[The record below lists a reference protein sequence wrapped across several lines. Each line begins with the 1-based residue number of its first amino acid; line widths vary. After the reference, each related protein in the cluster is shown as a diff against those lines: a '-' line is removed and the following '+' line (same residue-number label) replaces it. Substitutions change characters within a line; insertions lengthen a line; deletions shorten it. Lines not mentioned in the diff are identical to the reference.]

1 MARELILMANVDG
14 LGLEGAIVKVAD
26 GYARNYLIPGK
37 LAVPVNSA
45 ALKRLEKNRQER
57 AARQKA
63 ELDQAQA
70 LAATLEK
77 LSCTIAVKVGENEKM
92 FGSVTAQDIV
102 AALKAQGF
110 ELERQRIRLDQPIRE
125 LGVYN
130 IKVALHLNVEA
141 SFKVWVVGE

>member
-37 LAVPVNSA
+37 LAVPLNNA

-57 AARQKA
+57 EAYQKA
-63 ELDQAQA
+63 ELDKAQA
-70 LAATLEK
+70 LAATIEK
-77 LSCTIAVKVGENEKM
+77 LECTIAVKVGENEKM

-130 IKVALHLNVEA
+130 IKVALHLNLEA